1 MLSLL
6 RPSGTMGAIVPETRM
21 LTEIGVND
29 SKLSYDGRVS
39 MSDWRTRLR
48 GCLTQSGKTR
58 SQVCSEAGLNPAYL
72 TQILEQ
78 KGATPRIDNL
88 QKLAKVLNTTV
99 TYLVDGVDM
108 GPESIECLSLYT
120 AMSED
125 RKQAVLVVMRDLAAR
140 SATR

>member
-1 MLSLL
+1 MLTDW
-6 RPSGTMGAIVPETRM
+6 RPGGTEGAIVPENAM
-21 LTEIGVND
+21 LLNPDLTE
-29 SKLSYDGRVS
+29 SQLKYEERLS
-39 MSDWRTRLR
+39 MTDWRTRLR
-48 GCLTQSGKTR
+48 GCLAQSGKTR

-120 AMSED
+120 AMTPERRS
-125 RKQAVLVVMRDLAAR
+125 AVLIVMRDLAAQ
-140 SATR
+140 SAR

>member
-1 MLSLL
+1 M
-6 RPSGTMGAIVPETRM
+6 T
-21 LTEIGVND
+21 
-29 SKLSYDGRVS
+29 
-39 MSDWRTRLR
+39 DWRARLR
-48 GCLTQSGKTR
+48 GCLAQSGKTR

-99 TYLVDGVDM
+99 TFLVDGVDM

-120 AMSED
+120 EMTDD
-125 RKQAVLVVMRDLAAR
+125 RRKAVLLVMRDLAAQ
-140 SATR
+140 SAR

>member
-1 MLSLL
+1 MLVEN
-6 RPSGTMGAIVPETRM
+6 TITETRAAPQ
-21 LTEIGVND
+21 ERG
-29 SKLSYDGRVS
+29 K

-48 GCLTQSGKTR
+48 ACLAASGKTR

-99 TYLVDGVDM
+99 TFLVDGVDM
-108 GPESIECLSLYT
+108 SPDAIECLSLYT
-120 AMSED
+120 AMTDE
-125 RKQAVLVVMRDLAAR
+125 RRRAVLIVMRDMAGR
-140 SATR
+140 SGG